1 MLLSIKMIK
10 KINRPGKYFVLLY
23 LSLLV
28 ITLIPTI
35 ILGGLAVDQVTR
47 GIHRQLKLSNST
59 MLDTIRST
67 VDSQLLQIQNN
78 FILIKN
84 NRNFRMNFTPI
95 ESIGESIF
103 YLRETQQILSNMVSA
118 NRLLHSIVIYFPKN
132 NRILTNTT
140 TSLFDAYPNSS
151 HLFSNGEENPDGN
164 GSVRTII
171 DDIRLNT
178 LIDVYS
184 FFRRNPLFGDT
195 VNAVTVMNIRVD
207 SLAAVLEELRFSP
220 DIILDII
227 NKNGVQVAS
236 THKAETASET
246 FTVEEIHSEFFN
258 FSYRA
263 LIPRSFFDSRIEPIS
278 RLIVIMSMVLIAV
291 NGIVAYGISRGLY
304 NPVSKIMN
312 AFIKI
317 GSQSDIDQRHEFTY
331 IQQAVNGYIDSNM
344 RLRMFIDQERDPIS
358 FHLLRNLFEHSI
370 ISRESLEKSL
380 EIIGIDINHDHFTVL
395 AVESFDSDIAAESL
409 PQFLR
414 FIMREI
420 ANETAESLEI
430 SAIPAAVQNN
440 RFHILLM
447 SDLSSA
453 RHQSTVRQFAE
464 VLIDKLSRRLEAQF
478 VGSLGS
484 SEHKVHLVSISYR
497 EANTALDQK
506 FFRSD
511 DGPILDYVDTL
522 SYSESFFFPEVELL
536 RIVVITFSNDRSAID
551 AQLEVMFSLFT
562 IHRLSESAVKS
573 IINHLIFI
581 LNAKIQER
589 ITMSNSF
596 GDFNELISEL
606 ENITSAVS
614 LKIWLRSLLFR
625 TASSVHENLSPYS
638 IQVETAID
646 FIRHNYM
653 NLISLSDVAD
663 SLNISSQYL
672 SKIFKDEVGC
682 KYIDFLN
689 EVRLERAYALVVD
702 TDLLIKDIA
711 LRTGFSNS
719 QYFIRRFKARYR
731 VTPSRLRLEGTN

>member
-1 MLLSIKMIK
+1 MLLFIKMIK

-35 ILGGLAVDQVTR
+35 ILGSLAVDQVTR
-47 GIHRQLKLSNST
+47 GIHRQLKRSNST

-67 VDSQLLQIQNN
+67 VDGQLLQIQNN

-84 NRNFRMNFTPI
+84 NRNFRVNFTPV

-103 YLRETQQILSNMVSA
+103 YLRETQQVLSNMVSA

-151 HLFSNGEENPDGN
+151 HLFSNGEEIPD

-195 VNAVTVMNIRVD
+195 VNAVTVMNISVD
-207 SLAAVLEELRFSP
+207 SLAAALEELRFSP

-291 NGIVAYGISRGLY
+291 NGVVAYGISRGLY
-304 NPVSKIMN
+304 HPVSKIMN
-312 AFIKI
+312 AFIKL

-380 EIIGIDINHDHFTVL
+380 EIIGIDISHDHFTVL

-430 SAIPAAVQNN
+430 SAVPAAVQNN

-453 RHQSTVRQFAE
+453 GHQSTVRQFAE

-589 ITMSNSF
+589 RTMSNSF

-614 LKIWLRSLLFR
+614 LKTWLRSLLFR
-625 TASSVHENLSPYS
+625 TASSIHENLSPYS
-638 IQVETAID
+638 IQVETAVD

-719 QYFIRRFKARYR
+719 QYFIKRFKARYR